1 MKGCTGKILV
11 VDLTKRT
18 CEVQELPE
26 EVYRKYLGGYGLGAY
41 YIYKH
46 IKPGCDPLGPD
57 NILGFTPGL
66 LTGSGAPFSGRYM
79 VCGKSPLT
87 GKGKRANGEYSS
99 GGWGNANAGGT
110 FGPAIK
116 RAGFDAIFLTG
127 ESDKPVYLLV
137 TPDKISIEDAE
148 FLWGKDAVETEN
160 ELVKL
165 HGSRASVA
173 TIGTA
178 GENLSLISGIVND
191 KGRIAARSGLGAV
204 MGSKKLK
211 AVCLLG
217 KTRVEFADRPTMQA
231 LIKAYFAQVK
241 AFSENKMML
250 QLLPEI
256 DYVVPLMRLMG
267 APMGGGGDMISTMM
281 GTGMGGAGLGTSL
294 MTVLSSQNG
303 DSPVKNY
310 KGIGY
315 LDFPMRKAM
324 NLRGK
329 TIKKKYGKRQYGCFS
344 CPLRCGY
351 ILEYDKLPYEDK
363 ETHRPEYETLAAFGS
378 LILNSDL
385 DTLLQVNEYLNRA
398 GMDSISVGTV
408 VAYVLEAVEEGVLK
422 KEDFV
427 CADYPDGFL
436 PVWED
441 PTYIMPLLKLLVTR
455 EGIGDKLAD
464 GVFVA
469 KSYYPE
475 TETYAIQAG
484 GSELGMH
491 DIRLGTGDIG
501 MSMVADPTPGRHTTP
516 NYGLLDMGMADFF
529 TDLAPK
535 IEKAEHPYQR
545 GKSSHIPVKIHQAF
559 ESLGLCLFAYYLG
572 KYPLLELI
580 ESATGW
586 KMDVDEILEIG
597 YRIQT
602 TRQMFN
608 AREGAIRHEIAQRAI
623 GSPPQSKGPLK
634 GQAVDVEVMIQ
645 GYYEGM
651 GFGQDGVPLP
661 ETLNALGLDAMI
673 PDLEISTGAPQRLIN
688 EYLVSDMAMK
698 DKKKVPTPMQGG

>member
-11 VDLTKRT
+11 VDLTTRSYDI
-18 CEVQELPE
+18 QELPE

-41 YIYKH
+41 YIYRH

-66 LTGSGAPFSGRYM
+66 FTASGAPFSGRYM

-87 GKGKRANGEYSS
+87 GKGKRSNDEYCN

-116 RAGFDAIFLTG
+116 RAGFDAIFFTG
-127 ESDKPVYLLV
+127 QSDKPVYLLV
-137 TPDKISIEDAE
+137 TPDKISIEDAS

-160 ELVKL
+160 ELVKI
-165 HGSRASVA
+165 HGNKAAVA
-173 TIGTA
+173 TIGQA

-211 AVCLLG
+211 ALCLLG
-217 KTRVEFADRPTMQA
+217 NTKVEFADRPAMQA
-231 LIKAYFAQVK
+231 LTKAYFAQVRE
-241 AFSENKMML
+241 FSHDKLMLWMAPKMDYL
-250 QLLPEI
+250 APLIRLLR
-256 DYVVPLMRLMG
+256 M
-267 APMGGGGDMISTMM
+267 PMSGGGKTMSIMM
-281 GTGMGGAGLGTSL
+281 GTGMGGSGLGTSV

-315 LDFPMRKAM
+315 LDFPMNKAM
-324 NLRGK
+324 KLRGK
-329 TIKKKYGKRQYGCFS
+329 TLKEKHGKRQYGCFS

-351 ILEYDKLPYEDK
+351 ILEYDELPYADK
-363 ETHRPEYETLAAFGS
+363 ETHRPEYETLASFGA
-378 LILNSDL
+378 LILNDDL
-385 DTLLQVNEYLNRA
+385 DVLLQLNEYLNRA
-398 GMDSISVGTV
+398 GMDTISAGTI
-408 VAYVLEAVEEGVLK
+408 VAYVLEGVEEGVFK
-422 KEDFV
+422 KEDFA

-436 PVWED
+436 PVWGD
-441 PTYIMPLLKLLVTR
+441 STTIMPLLKLLVTR

-469 KSYYPE
+469 KSFFPE
-475 TETYAIQAG
+475 TEAYAIHAG

-491 DIRLGTGDIG
+491 DIRLGGDIG
-501 MSMVADPTPGRHTTP
+501 ASMVADPTPGRHTTP
-516 NYGLLDMGMADFF
+516 NYSLLDMGMPDFF
-529 TDLAPK
+529 PDIAPK
-535 IEKAEHPYQR
+535 LDKAQHPYQR
-545 GKSSHIPVKIHQAF
+545 GKSSHIPVKVHQVM
-559 ESLGLCLFAYYLG
+559 ESLGLCMFVYYLG

-580 ESATGW
+580 EAATGW
-586 KMDVDEILEIG
+586 KMDVDELLEIG
-597 YRIQT
+597 GRIQT

-608 AREGAIRHEIAQRAI
+608 AREGAIRHEIPQRAI
-623 GSPPQSKGPLK
+623 GSPPQSKGPLAGK
-634 GQAVDVEVMIQ
+634 SIDVEVMVQ

-651 GFGQDGVPLP
+651 GFGQDGVPRQ
-661 ETLNALGLDAMI
+661 ETLSALGLDDMV
-673 PDLEISTGAPQRLIN
+673 PDLAVCTGAPHRLVN
-688 EYLVSDMAMK
+688 EYLVDAMISR
-698 DKKKVPTPMQGG
+698 P